1 MLEICVGTISLR
13 GCEVLIIG
21 VMKYRLVIFDFD
33 GTLAD
38 SFPWFIQIVN
48 TVAVKY
54 NFKGIEESEIE
65 MLRGYGARQL
75 IKHLG
80 IPVWKLPF
88 IANHM
93 RQVTATGVR
102 NISLFA
108 GVDSLLEQLS
118 LAGITVALVTS
129 NSYENV
135 HNVLGTEN
143 MKRIQY
149 YECGVSLFGKR
160 AGFRKILKQSGVLP
174 SEALCIGDEV
184 RDIEAATKEGIPFGA
199 VAWGFNHIEALKS
212 YEPAEVFERVDDII
226 ARLV

>member
-1 MLEICVGTISLR
+1 
-13 GCEVLIIG
+13 
-21 VMKYRLVIFDFD
+21 MKYRLVIFDFD

-135 HNVLGTEN
+135 HKVLGTEN
-143 MKRIQY
+143 M
-149 YECGVSLFGKR
+149 
-160 AGFRKILKQSGVLP
+160 
-174 SEALCIGDEV
+174 
-184 RDIEAATKEGIPFGA
+184 
-199 VAWGFNHIEALKS
+199 
-212 YEPAEVFERVDDII
+212 
-226 ARLV
+226 

>member
-1 MLEICVGTISLR
+1 
-13 GCEVLIIG
+13 
-21 VMKYRLVIFDFD
+21 MKYKLVIFDFD

-38 SFPWFIQIVN
+38 SFPWFIHIVN
-48 TVAVKY
+48 TVAARY

-65 MLRGYGARQL
+65 MLRGYGARHL

-80 IPVWKLPF
+80 IPMWKLPF

-102 NISLFA
+102 NISPFA

-118 LAGITVALVTS
+118 LAGVTIALVTS

-135 HNVLGTEN
+135 HNVLGTKN
-143 MKRIQY
+143 MNRIKY
-149 YECGVSLFGKR
+149 HECGVSLFGKR
-160 AGFRKILKQSGVLP
+160 AGFRKVLKQSGVLP

-199 VAWGFNHIEALKS
+199 VAWGFNHIEALKAHS
-212 YEPAEVFERVDDII
+212 PAEVFEHVDDII
-226 ARLV
+226 ARIV